1 MTAVLVAAAGGH
13 LAQLQRLVPRLPGVD
28 DRVWVTFDS
37 AQSRSS
43 LRGERVEFVSYPR
56 PRDVVR
62 TTGHFRAASRV
73 LRSCHPSVVVS
84 TGSSIAVPFLALAA
98 RHCIP
103 SHYIESAT
111 RVESPSLTG
120 RILERVPGV
129 DLYTQ
134 SPDWHRRR
142 WHHRGSV
149 FDGFVADDDTNEVD
163 VGGTP
168 IRRAVVTVGSARDYG
183 FRRLVEWAADAL
195 PADAD
200 VLWQTGA
207 TDVGGLAIDARV
219 DVPGAEL
226 AAAIRRADVVIA
238 HAGIGSAL
246 SALEA
251 GHCPVLVPR
260 DPVRGEHVDGHQL
273 PIARALDRRGL
284 AVVATERLRP
294 DDLALAAS
302 RRVRTVP
309 APEFG
314 LD

>member
-1 MTAVLVAAAGGH
+1 
-13 LAQLQRLVPRLPGVD
+13 
-28 DRVWVTFDS
+28 
-37 AQSRSS
+37 
-43 LRGERVEFVSYPR
+43 
-56 PRDVVR
+56 VR
-62 TTGHFRAASRV
+62 TTAHFRAASRV

-98 RHCIP
+98 SHHIP

-134 SPDWHRRR
+134 SPEWHRRR

-149 FDGFVADDDTNEVD
+149 FDGFAVDDEQDSGEAPVD
-163 VGGTP
+163 GTP

-183 FRRLVEWAADAL
+183 FRRLVEWAVEAL
-195 PADAD
+195 PPGAD

-207 TDVGGLAIDARV
+207 TDVRGLTIDGRV

-260 DPVRGEHVDGHQL
+260 DPGRGEHVAGHQL
-273 PIARALDRRGL
+273 PIARALERRNL

-294 DDLALAAS
+294 DDLMRAAR
-302 RRVRTVP
+302 RRVRSVP

>member
-43 LRGERVEFVSYPR
+43 LRDERVEFVSYPR

-62 TTGHFRAASRV
+62 TTGHFRDAARV
-73 LRSCHPSVVVS
+73 LRTCHPSVVVS

-98 RHCIP
+98 RRHIP

-111 RVESPSLTG
+111 RTDSPSLTG

-134 SPDWHRRR
+134 SPDWHRRG
-142 WHHRGSV
+142 WQHRGSV
-149 FDGFVADDDTNEVD
+149 FDGFAADDGDA
-163 VGGTP
+163 VGVRPAP

-183 FRRLVEWAADAL
+183 FRRLVEWALGAL
-195 PADAD
+195 PPDAE

-251 GHCPVLVPR
+251 GRCPVLVPR
-260 DPVRGEHVDGHQL
+260 DPARGEHVDGHQL
-273 PIARALDRRGL
+273 PIARALDRLGL
-284 AVVATERLRP
+284 AVVATEQLRP
-294 DDLALAAS
+294 EDLARAAR
-302 RRVRTVP
+302 RRVATVP

-314 LD
+314 LE